1 MFVIIEDSM
10 KEIIDS
16 HVHLWDLERLNYPWL
31 KAEPG
36 IMRTFLAG
44 DYSEAAAGWPV
55 GKMVVVQG
63 ECEPESYLDEVMF
76 INAQAVEEPRIQG
89 IVAYAPVEDPRMIA
103 GALEELA
110 KAPLVK
116 GIRRMYDDD
125 PSLCYSKTFIE
136 GVKSLSRY
144 RFTFDISVKPHAI
157 PATIR
162 MIEKCPD
169 TQFVLDHLGK
179 PAIDRGGWAAYR
191 EHMAV
196 LSSFPHVS
204 AKISGLVTEARRNA
218 WTADD
223 LAPYIH
229 HAVEKWGFDR
239 LLFGSDWPVVLL
251 ASSYTKWIDALV
263 HILRDTTPEEKVKIF
278 CSNAARIY
286 RL

>member
-1 MFVIIEDSM
+1 MFAIIEDSM

-16 HVHLWDLERLNYPWL
+16 HVHLWDLEKLNYPWL

-36 IMRTFLAG
+36 IMRTFLAR
-44 DYSEAAAGWPV
+44 DYNEAMAGWPV
-55 GKMVVVQG
+55 DKMVVVQG
-63 ECEPESYLDEVMF
+63 ECEPGSYLDEVRF
-76 INAQAVEEPRIQG
+76 INGQAAEEPRIQG
-89 IVAYAPVEDPRMIA
+89 IVAYAPVEDPRLIP

-110 KAPLVK
+110 KVPLVK
-116 GIRRMYDDD
+116 GIRRMYDDH
-125 PSLCYSKTFIE
+125 PPLCYSKTFIE
-136 GVKSLSRY
+136 GVKRLAPY

-179 PAIDRGGWAAYR
+179 PDIAGGGWAAYR

-196 LSSFPHVS
+196 LSSFPHVA
-204 AKISGLVTEARRNA
+204 AKISGLATEARRNA
-218 WTADD
+218 WTVDD
-223 LAPYIH
+223 LAPYVH

-251 ASSYTKWIDALV
+251 ASSYTKWIDALM
-263 HILRDTTPEEKVKIF
+263 HILQDTTPEEKVKIF
-278 CSNAARIY
+278 CSNAAGIY